1 MRTETIIVDRADSIY
16 SALLEAASEGIVV
29 VDGQGQIVMANTRV
43 LELFGYSGE
52 ELLGQD
58 VEILV
63 PDRLRHDHYGYRQGY
78 MQDPHNRFMGG
89 GVELFARK
97 KDGNEFLV
105 EISLSYT
112 ETNNGPVVMALISDI
127 RERKQLE
134 EARAHLLEERIVEL
148 ETTLHALAATARSL
162 QSEVTA
168 RMMGELPL
176 EESVPTIFNE
186 LIEEYEALLAEAL
199 ERRVLKME
207 GNFQGAVDDL
217 GDRLGFLD
225 ATPRDVVNL
234 HRAVLQRQGKKMS
247 PARLHGYIEEGH
259 FLLLQLLGRVTSYY
273 RNRAFGH
280 GYNGWQTK
288 PTFEDNVKVGGSV
301 QEDQGNPG
309 DNRNNDDS
317 DKQGDK
323 RGDDSG
329 Q

>member
-1 MRTETIIVDRADSIY
+1 
-16 SALLEAASEGIVV
+16 
-29 VDGQGQIVMANTRV
+29 MANTRV

-63 PDRLRHDHYGYRQGY
+63 PDRLRHAHYGYRQGY

-112 ETNNGPVVMALISDI
+112 RDHNNGPVVMALISDI

-134 EARAHLLEERIVEL
+134 ADRAQLLEERIVEL
-148 ETTLHALAATARSL
+148 ETALHALAETAKSL

-168 RMMGELPL
+168 SMVGESPL
-176 EESVPTIFNE
+176 KESVPTIFTE

-207 GNFQGAVDDL
+207 GDFQGAVDDL

-234 HRAVLQRQGKKMS
+234 HRAVLQRQGKNMS
-247 PARLHGYIEEGH
+247 SARLQGYIEEGH
-259 FLLLQLLGRVTSYY
+259 FLLLELLGRVASYY
-273 RNRAFGH
+273 RDRALDH

-288 PTFEDNVKVGGSV
+288 PTFKNNVEVGGSV
-301 QEDQGNPG
+301 QDDQGNHG

-317 DKQGDK
+317 DKQGGK
-323 RGDDSG
+323 RGDDNG